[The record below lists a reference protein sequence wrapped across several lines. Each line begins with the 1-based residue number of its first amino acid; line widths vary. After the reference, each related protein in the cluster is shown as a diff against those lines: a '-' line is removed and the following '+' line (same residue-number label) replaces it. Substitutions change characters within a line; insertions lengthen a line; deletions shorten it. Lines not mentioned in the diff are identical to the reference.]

1 MATFSGPGTTGA
13 VAAAWDGPSARS
25 GPPVAVENVIGGAT
39 VTSTSL
45 LGGTATAPT
54 VVGIDAE
61 YAYAAAWDGPSARS
75 GPPVAVEG
83 GVGTAPIVSS
93 LLGGTATAPTVT
105 GVEADNAFAA
115 SFIPTAFLRELT
127 GSVVDQNGE
136 PITSADR
143 IFATEN
149 LPTGGTVNEDGTFQM
164 YVLNQT
170 YSEFLL
176 VAPSGRDGI
185 DYSWYRYGGDPI
197 PPGEN
202 DVTLAFKEHEIKGLY
217 VGAGT
222 DFGGMLG

>member
-1 MATFSGPGTTGA
+1 MATFSGPGIIGA

-25 GPPVAVENVIGGAT
+25 GPALA
-39 VTSTSL
+39 
-45 LGGTATAPT
+45 
-54 VVGIDAE
+54 
-61 YAYAAAWDGPSARS
+61 
-75 GPPVAVEG
+75 
-83 GVGTAPIVSS
+83 
-93 LLGGTATAPTVT
+93 
-105 GVEADNAFAA
+105 VEADNAFAA

-136 PITSADR
+136 PITSAER

-176 VAPSGRDGI
+176 VAPSGRDGV

-202 DVTLAFKEHEIKGLY
+202 DVTLAFKEQEIKGLY

>member
-13 VAAAWDGPSARS
+13 VAA
-25 GPPVAVENVIGGAT
+25 AT

-75 GPPVAVEG
+75 GPALAVEG
-83 GVGTAPIVSS
+83 GVGTA
-93 LLGGTATAPTVT
+93 
-105 GVEADNAFAA
+105 
-115 SFIPTAFLRELT
+115 SFIPTAFFRRLT

-136 PITSADR
+136 SITSAER
-143 IFATEN
+143 IYATEN

-164 YVLNQT
+164 HVLNQT
-170 YSEFLL
+170 YTEFLL
-176 VAPSGRDGI
+176 VAPSGRDGV
-185 DYSWYRYGGDPI
+185 DYSWYSYDDDPI

>member
-1 MATFSGPGTTGA
+1 MATFSGPGIIGA

-25 GPPVAVENVIGGAT
+25 GPPVAVEGGVGTAPI
-39 VTSTSL
+39 VSSL

-75 GPPVAVEG
+75 GPALAVEG

-115 SFIPTAFLRELT
+115 SFIPTAFFRRLS

-136 PITSADR
+136 PITSAER

-170 YSEFLL
+170 YTEFLL
-176 VAPSGRDGI
+176 VAPSGRDGV
-185 DYSWYRYGGDPI
+185 DYSWYRYDGDPI

>member
-1 MATFSGPGTTGA
+1 
-13 VAAAWDGPSARS
+13 
-25 GPPVAVENVIGGAT
+25 VEN
-39 VTSTSL
+39 
-45 LGGTATAPT
+45 
-54 VVGIDAE
+54 
-61 YAYAAAWDGPSARS
+61 AYAAAWDGPSARS
-75 GPPVAVEG
+75 GPAL
-83 GVGTAPIVSS
+83 A
-93 LLGGTATAPTVT
+93 
-105 GVEADNAFAA
+105 VEADNAFAA
-115 SFIPTAFLRELT
+115 SFIPTAFFRRLS

-136 PITSADR
+136 PITSAER
-143 IFATEN
+143 IYATEN

-176 VAPSGRDGI
+176 VAPSGRDGV

-202 DVTLAFKEHEIKGLY
+202 DVTLAFKEQEIKGLY

>member
-25 GPPVAVENVIGGAT
+25 GPPVAVENVTGAVAAAT
-39 VTSTSL
+39 VTST
-45 LGGTATAPT
+45 
-54 VVGIDAE
+54 
-61 YAYAAAWDGPSARS
+61 
-75 GPPVAVEG
+75 
-83 GVGTAPIVSS
+83 S

-115 SFIPTAFLRELT
+115 SFIPTAFFRRLS

-136 PITSADR
+136 PITSAER
-143 IFATEN
+143 IYATEN

-170 YSEFLL
+170 YTEFLL
-176 VAPSGRDGI
+176 VAPSGRDGV
-185 DYSWYRYGGDPI
+185 DYSWYRYDDDPI

>member
-13 VAAAWDGPSARS
+13 VAA
-25 GPPVAVENVIGGAT
+25 AT

-75 GPPVAVEG
+75 GPALAVEG

-115 SFIPTAFLRELT
+115 SFIPTAFFRRLT
-127 GSVVDQNGE
+127 GSVE
-136 PITSADR
+136 I
-143 IFATEN
+143 
-149 LPTGGTVNEDGTFQM
+149 
-164 YVLNQT
+164 
-170 YSEFLL
+170 
-176 VAPSGRDGI
+176 GRAH
-185 DYSWYRYGGDPI
+185 
-197 PPGEN
+197 
-202 DVTLAFKEHEIKGLY
+202 V
-217 VGAGT
+217 
-222 DFGGMLG
+222 

>member
-13 VAAAWDGPSARS
+13 VAA
-25 GPPVAVENVIGGAT
+25 AT

-54 VVGIDAE
+54 VTGVEAEYAYAAAWDGPSARSGPPDAE

-75 GPPVAVEG
+75 GPAL
-83 GVGTAPIVSS
+83 A
-93 LLGGTATAPTVT
+93 
-105 GVEADNAFAA
+105 VEADNAFAA
-115 SFIPTAFLRELT
+115 SFIPTAFFRRLS

-136 PITSADR
+136 PITSAER

-176 VAPSGRDGI
+176 VAPSGRDGV
-185 DYSWYRYGGDPI
+185 DYSWYRYDDDPI

>member
-13 VAAAWDGPSARS
+13 LAA
-25 GPPVAVENVIGGAT
+25 AT

-54 VVGIDAE
+54 VTGVEAE
-61 YAYAAAWDGPSARS
+61 YAYAA
-75 GPPVAVEG
+75 
-83 GVGTAPIVSS
+83 APIVSS

-115 SFIPTAFLRELT
+115 SFIPTAFFRRLS

-136 PITSADR
+136 PITSAER

-176 VAPSGRDGI
+176 VAPSGRDGV

-197 PPGEN
+197 PPAEN
-202 DVTLAFKEHEIKGLY
+202 DVTLAFKEQEIKGLY

>member
-13 VAAAWDGPSARS
+13 VAA
-25 GPPVAVENVIGGAT
+25 AT

-75 GPPVAVEG
+75 GPALAVEG

-115 SFIPTAFLRELT
+115 SFIPTAFFRRLT

-136 PITSADR
+136 PITSAER
-143 IFATEN
+143 IYATEA

-170 YSEFLL
+170 YTEFLL
-176 VAPSGRDGI
+176 VAPSGRDGV
-185 DYSWYRYGGDPI
+185 DYSWYRYDGDPI